1 MKKLAEIIS
10 PLFSA
15 SIGCASL
22 EKILNFTI
30 RYYKILITLVK
41 DSTLWRGKN
50 VLSTPLKEMVT
61 AVSELLSP
69 NIHSYLGESEQ
80 NECKLKMFTI
90 STNEKKGK
98 SKMSMM
104 TSKLDKITPDLI
116 FQMEQFDVNVIKLS
130 NRLKTD
136 KSFLAKL
143 VKRSNVRDFR
153 LKLGSVKN
161 N

>member
-1 MKKLAEIIS
+1 MFGQTFNNKKV
-10 PLFSA
+10 
-15 SIGCASL
+15 
-22 EKILNFTI
+22 
-30 RYYKILITLVK
+30 LITGHTGFKGSWL
-41 DSTLWRGKN
+41 SLWLHQLGAT
-50 VLSTPLKEMVT
+50 VLGISNKK
-61 AVSELLSP
+61 VSSP
-69 NIHSYLGESEQ
+69 SNYD
-80 NECKLKMFTI
+80 
-90 STNEKKGK
+90 
-98 SKMSMM
+98 
-104 TSKLDKITPDLI
+104 TSKLDKIIPDLI